1 MTPAR
6 RRVRVIG
13 LTFVAAATSLALM
26 ACGSS
31 ADSQGGTA
39 SAPSAS
45 ASTADSAASASAGAS
60 SASPQASVE
69 GSGEPAPPVTTNGV
83 TVTGN
88 KGEQPTVKV
97 TPGEPAP
104 TSLVVKDVYDG
115 TGTAIQKGGVGTFN
129 YEGVLFSDGAIFDSS
144 WQRGQPI
151 TFGLD
156 QVIPGWQEGLVG
168 MKVGGRRLLII
179 PPDKAYG
186 SKALQGIPPNSTLVF
201 VVDLL
206 DVQK

>member
-1 MTPAR
+1 MSSLDQRKRAR
-6 RRVRVIG
+6 VAG
-13 LTFVAAATSLALM
+13 LTLVAAASSVALM
-26 ACGSS
+26 ACGTS
-31 ADSQGGTA
+31 ATA
-39 SAPSAS
+39 AKTTPSAS
-45 ASTADSAASASAGAS
+45 TPPGVASSSAASE
-60 SASPQASVE
+60 SPSTTVQ
-69 GSGEPAPPVTTNGV
+69 GSGEPVPAVTANGV

-97 TPGEPAP
+97 TPGEAPPAA
-104 TSLVVKDVYDG
+104 LVAKDVYTG
-115 TGTAIQKGGVGTFN
+115 TGTALTKGGVGTFN
-129 YEGVLFSDGAIFDSS
+129 YEGVLFSDGTMFDSS
-144 WQRGQPI
+144 WRRGNPV

-168 MKVGGRRLLII
+168 MQAGGRRLLII

-186 SKALQGIPPNSTLVF
+186 ARATQGIPPNSTLVF